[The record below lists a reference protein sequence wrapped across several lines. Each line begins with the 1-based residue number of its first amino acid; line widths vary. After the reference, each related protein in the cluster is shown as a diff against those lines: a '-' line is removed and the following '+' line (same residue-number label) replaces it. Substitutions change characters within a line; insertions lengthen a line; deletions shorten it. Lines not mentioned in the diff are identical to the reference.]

1 LHIQSRKERV
11 TKIESQ
17 KNAVKNKVVKT
28 MMLSQNKSENFIVA
42 DWPAPQNIHTF
53 ITTRRAPYLNP
64 FITSSDIDIAGMS
77 EKPYEEFNLAT
88 HVRDNEKHVLH
99 NRRLLND
106 FLYTQVN
113 SPEAVTV
120 KNDLDSKGKRKV
132 LDFLWLSQV
141 HSIDLVEFDHT
152 QRQENKHNH
161 EFKKIPCADGSYTR
175 GANKICTILTA
186 DCLPVLMCNKQGTQV
201 AAVHAGWQGLA
212 NGIISEALK
221 TFECEAKDILCY
233 LGPAISGLH
242 YEVGRDV
249 VDAFLEAEKRR
260 PYLETIMK
268 GFTPLDVSNDDACK
282 DNTEQKY
289 LADLYQ
295 LARLEIFGFGCM
307 NVYGG
312 GYCSH
317 SDCFED
323 MTDKFYSYRRD
334 GVTGRMASLI
344 WIE

>member
-1 LHIQSRKERV
+1 MTLPQEQS
-11 TKIESQ
+11 ES
-17 KNAVKNKVVKT
+17 
-28 MMLSQNKSENFIVA
+28 FIVA
-42 DWPAPQNIHTF
+42 DWPAPKNIHTF
-53 ITTRRAPYLNP
+53 ITTRRTPSLTSSV
-64 FITSSDIDIAGMS
+64 TSSDTDIIGMS
-77 EKPYEEFNLAT
+77 EKPFDAFNLAT
-88 HVRDNEKHVLH
+88 HVSDKEKHVLH
-99 NRRLLND
+99 NRQLLND
-106 FLYTQVN
+106 FLCTQVN
-113 SPEAVTV
+113 PLHLGNITG
-120 KNDLDSKGKRKV
+120 DLCSKGKRKN

-141 HSIDLVEFDHT
+141 HSIDLVEFDYA
-152 QRQENKHNH
+152 QRQENKHSN

-175 GANKICTILTA
+175 EANKVCTVLTA
-186 DCLPVLMCNKQGTQV
+186 DCLPVLICNKQGTQV

-212 NGIISEALK
+212 NGIISKALK
-221 TFECEAKDILCY
+221 TFECELKDILCY

-268 GFTPLDVSNDDACK
+268 GFTPLDVSKDDACK